1 MSLPTSSGVS
11 PAASAAAPPPVDPPG
26 VRAGSHGFTVR
37 PKIGLSACQSA
48 RTGGT
53 FVLPTTTAPALRTR
67 VVAGASWSETKRD
80 HSGTPTVVRGPV
92 TLIAS
97 FSVIGRPRSGP
108 SSPRARAVSA
118 ASAWRRARS
127 KSRVTMAFRVPS
139 WRAIRTT
146 WSSSSSTAETRRPA
160 SARSMS
166 PAVVNGSSFAVV
178 IVRSPLRSW
187 WTGSQRADR
196 AEHDLA
202 LADRVRLGGREREK
216 RRVDAG
222 GQIPTDVS
230 ADLVRRA
237 ADDQVVD
244 DLLGYGRDR
253 PLAVAALPR
262 VPHRPERRG
271 APEPLVERPVD
282 GHVEVG
288 GHVTP
293 HRRLRRGPR
302 WIDVDEEACRDL
314 DRPGIA
320 PGAGSGLAHD
330 GDGLRHVVG
339 GEPVQDR
346 AVADLAR
353 DPQHPGPERCDV
365 DGDRLDGRFGQAKA
379 VHRERLAAED
389 DALARERPAE
399 ELRRLAHA
407 GRGTGE
413 GAAVPRHAVHLE
425 RPRVGVPEPLGL
437 ARELGVLGER
447 EAVERHRQG
456 PALRHRRAVPPGV
469 PLSRLL
475 ILLYDRRR
483 RRKGAPCWATS
494 WS

>member
-1 MSLPTSSGVS
+1 
-11 PAASAAAPPPVDPPG
+11 
-26 VRAGSHGFTVR
+26 
-37 PKIGLSACQSA
+37 
-48 RTGGT
+48 
-53 FVLPTTTAPALRTR
+53 
-67 VVAGASWSETKRD
+67 
-80 HSGTPTVVRGPV
+80 
-92 TLIAS
+92 
-97 FSVIGRPRSGP
+97 
-108 SSPRARAVSA
+108 
-118 ASAWRRARS
+118 
-127 KSRVTMAFRVPS
+127 MA
-139 WRAIRTT
+139 
-146 WSSSSSTAETRRPA
+146 
-160 SARSMS
+160 

-244 DLLGYGRDR
+244 DLLGHGRDR

-288 GHVTP
+288 GHVAP
-293 HRRLRRGPR
+293 HRRVRRESR
-302 WIDVDEEACRDL
+302 RIDVDEEACRDL
-314 DRPGIA
+314 DRSRVA
-320 PGAGSGLAHD
+320 PGPGGGLAHD

-339 GEPVQDR
+339 GEPVEDR

-353 DPQHPGPERCDV
+353 DPQHPGPERRDV
-365 DGDRLDGRFGQAKA
+365 DGDRLDGRPGQTKA
-379 VHRERLAAED
+379 VYRERLAAEN

-399 ELRRLAHA
+399 DLRRLA
-407 GRGTGE
+407 GE
-413 GAAVPRHAVHLE
+413 P
-425 RPRVGVPEPLGL
+425 
-437 ARELGVLGER
+437 GVLGER
-447 EAVERHRQG
+447 EAVEWHRQG
-456 PALRHRRAVPPGV
+456 PALRHRREVSPGV
-469 PLSRLL
+469 PLSRPL

-483 RRKGAPCWATS
+483 RRKGAPCWAIS